1 MLEQCIPAAE
11 SYVAIVHVKEGWG
24 EREKDGMDRGGSEAW
39 IERARVREG
48 PPLTVGTQ
56 GHKELLGK

>member
-1 MLEQCIPAAE
+1 MRWQ
-11 SYVAIVHVKEGWG
+11 
-24 EREKDGMDRGGSEAW
+24 REKDGMDRGGSEAW